1 MWHLSA
7 ASSPTDAQLFA
18 PAHVAALL
26 LSEVAAS
33 REVAAEKGGLAQHSY
48 TPLPFCVSQ
57 LRLLYLLASLLPGF
71 ALHCSFASPAGFASI
86 ALDAVDAWT
95 SAHLPPPTAAL
106 PAADGGKPS
115 RHAVAGGAEPAA
127 VPAVPVPRWVDT
139 LLLSLDILAS
149 TPPKPPP
156 PAASTSGRAGSSGR
170 AMMDAIRGSVA
181 EMERILGLP
190 LAVGEERGGAEQPAA
205 QAAAQAEAEP
215 AQPAAATPAAAG
227 AGAEAAAAGVHAD
240 SGSAPEVT
248 SQAAEAVAGS
258 EQQTPNRPPQA
269 GAEDAAPAAPQ
280 RQQGSAEAQQ
290 SPEEQVFG
298 ALAAAVQQYST
309 GGSLNEQEQQR
320 TVEVCL
326 RLLRHLHRCEPAW
339 LAEAATLAV
348 LPNLLARGSCAGPPL
363 LCCVPRLFVAPVP
376 LLFIWRTT
384 HVLCHIT
391 STKLDARAASV
402 IRSQEG
408 TLLYLNRCFS
418 SCSWGASWTPQE
430 PAAVPPAATADPST
444 AAGSEAA
451 AAAAAAATAQEA
463 SLLSPD
469 PRSTLHAV
477 VQLLARLTK
486 DHALAEKVG
495 AMVCVVV

>member
-1 MWHLSA
+1 
-7 ASSPTDAQLFA
+7 
-18 PAHVAALL
+18 V
-26 LSEVAAS
+26 
-33 REVAAEKGGLAQHSY
+33 HS
-48 TPLPFCVSQ
+48 
-57 LRLLYLLASLLPGF
+57 
-71 ALHCSFASPAGFASI
+71 
-86 ALDAVDAWT
+86 
-95 SAHLPPPTAAL
+95 
-106 PAADGGKPS
+106 
-115 RHAVAGGAEPAA
+115 
-127 VPAVPVPRWVDT
+127 
-139 LLLSLDILAS
+139 
-149 TPPKPPP
+149 
-156 PAASTSGRAGSSGR
+156 
-170 AMMDAIRGSVA
+170 
-181 EMERILGLP
+181 
-190 LAVGEERGGAEQPAA
+190 
-205 QAAAQAEAEP
+205 
-215 AQPAAATPAAAG
+215 
-227 AGAEAAAAGVHAD
+227 D

-348 LPNLLARGSCAGPPL
+348 LQNLLARGLCAGPPL

-376 LLFIWRTT
+376 LLFSWRTT

-391 STKLDARAASV
+391 STKLDARAALV
-402 IRSQEG
+402 ICSQEG
-408 TLLYLNRCFS
+408 TLLYLVRCFS

-495 AMVCVVV
+495 DGVCGCVVVCASAAVWAFRCAIDRSRCLRPAAFLSADVSLSTSTLPPCPPSPACPHLTPAGAGRARPRAAADPAASRLSTGA